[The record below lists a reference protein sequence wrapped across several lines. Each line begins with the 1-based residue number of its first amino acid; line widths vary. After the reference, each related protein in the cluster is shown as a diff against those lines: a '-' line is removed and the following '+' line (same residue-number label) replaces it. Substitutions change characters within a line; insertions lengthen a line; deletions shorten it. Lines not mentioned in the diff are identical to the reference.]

1 MQLKIPKRI
10 IHVWGGGEHDLSLLS
25 QAAVA
30 NVRLLNPDFEYL
42 FFDDNRID
50 NFIDEH
56 FPEHRSVF
64 LSFRFP
70 IQRYDFFRYLA
81 VYHFGGFYLD
91 LDVFLASSLSQL
103 LDVGCVFPFEEL
115 TLYKFLHQQYGMDWE
130 IANFAFGAAAGHPFI
145 NAIIMNCVRAQKDPK
160 WAQAMMRSIPRMF
173 REDVYILCTTG
184 PGLVT
189 RTLAE
194 YPEAAK
200 EVRVL
205 FPENVCDA
213 KTWHRFGSYGVH
225 LQEATW
231 RKQKN
236 IVRRRLAAFWESWTR
251 KRLRKESLK
260 LGKTRSLEF
269 KRKV

>member
-1 MQLKIPKRI
+1 MQSKIPKRI
-10 IHVWGGGEHDLSLLS
+10 IQTGKSLDLPLFSKAS
-25 QAAVA
+25 AM
-30 NVRLLNPDFEYL
+30 NIRLLNPDFEYL
-42 FFDDNRID
+42 FFDDKQVEE
-50 NFIDEH
+50 FIDKQL
-56 FPEHRSVF
+56 PEYRDAFH
-64 LSFRFP
+64 SFRFP

-81 VYHFGGFYLD
+81 VYQYGGFYFD
-91 LDVFLASSLSQL
+91 LDVFLASNLSAL
-103 LDVGCVFPFEEL
+103 LDYSCVFTFEEL
-115 TLYKFLHQQYGMDWE
+115 TLYKFLRQQHGMDWE
-130 IANFAFGAAAGHPFI
+130 IGNYAFGAAAGHPFI
-145 NAIIMNCVRAQKDPK
+145 HAVIENCVRAQKDSE
-160 WAQAMMRSIPRMF
+160 WAQAMMKSIPIMF
-173 REDVYILCTTG
+173 REDFYVLCTTG

-194 YPEAAK
+194 YPDAAMQVK
-200 EVRVL
+200 VL

-213 KTWHRFGSYGVH
+213 KTWHRFGSFGVH